1 MDKQKYFNMF
11 KNYKRMCSN
20 KIAEIASYDN
30 WSDEFCRSEVKD
42 LYSKLIEAF
51 KDIDF
56 TKFTMEELKEFDFQM
71 AFCLADP
78 STARD
83 ENIILMPVWALDCL
97 KNETVLSSMSGE
109 EFIFNKER
117 GLDKDIRMGVTAYG
131 FNKSQ
136 LRDSRLNDLLK
147 D

>member
-20 KIAEIASYDN
+20 KIADIVSYNN
-30 WSDEFCRSEVKD
+30 WSDEFCRTELND
-42 LYSKLIEAF
+42 LYYKLINAF

-56 TKFTMEELKEFDFQM
+56 TQFTMEELKEFDFQM
-71 AFCLADP
+71 W
-78 STARD
+78 D

-97 KNETVLSSMSGE
+97 KNETVLSSMSGDE
-109 EFIFNKER
+109 IIFNKER
-117 GLDKDIRMGVTAYG
+117 GLDKDTRMGVTAYG

-136 LRDSRLNDLLK
+136 LRDSRLNDILK

>member
-42 LYSKLIEAF
+42 LYSKLIKAF

-71 AFCLADP
+71 W
-78 STARD
+78 D

-136 LRDSRLNDLLK
+136 LRDSRLNEILK

>member
-71 AFCLADP
+71 W
-78 STARD
+78 D

-136 LRDSRLNDLLK
+136 LRDSRLNEILK

>member
-20 KIAEIASYDN
+20 KIADISSYDK
-30 WSDEFCRSEVKD
+30 WSDEFCRSEVND
-42 LYSKLIEAF
+42 LYYKLIEAF

-56 TKFTMEELKEFDFQM
+56 TQFTMEELKEFDFQM
-71 AFCLADP
+71 W
-78 STARD
+78 D

-97 KNETVLSSMSGE
+97 KNETVLSSMSGDE
-109 EFIFNKER
+109 IIFNKER
-117 GLDKDIRMGVTAYG
+117 GLDKDTRMGVTAYG

-136 LRDSRLNDLLK
+136 LRDSRLNEILK